1 MFYLNPKKCYNL
13 YMKYVIDEVEY
24 NVNIIKKNNKNTY
37 IRIRNNEIYITTN
50 YFVTKS
56 YIKQLL
62 DNNYGTIKKMIEKEN
77 KKIEKNN
84 NFYFLGKKY
93 DVIYVNYSDIE
104 ISDDKI
110 FVKSEE
116 YLNKWLK
123 KQIEIIFKERL
134 DYIYNLYVE
143 KIPYP
148 KLRIRKMKTRWG
160 VCNRSIN
167 IVTLNSELIKY
178 GYEQIDYV
186 IVHELSHF
194 IHFDHSK
201 NFWLQVSKYCKNY
214 KEIRKSL
221 K

>member
-1 MFYLNPKKCYNL
+1 
-13 YMKYVIDEVEY
+13 MKYVIDEVEY
-24 NVNIIKKNNKNTY
+24 DVNIIKKNNKNTY

-50 YFVTKS
+50 YFVSKN

-62 DNNYGTIKKMIEKEN
+62 DKNYGTIKKMIEKEKN
-77 KKIEKNN
+77 KIEKNN

-93 DVIYVNYSDIE
+93 DVIYVNYKDIE

-123 KQIEIIFKERL
+123 KHIEVIFKERL
-134 DYIYNLYVE
+134 DYIYNSYIE

-160 VCNRSIN
+160 VCNRSN
-167 IVTLNSELIKY
+167 NTVTLNSELIKY

>member
-1 MFYLNPKKCYNL
+1 
-13 YMKYVIDEVEY
+13 MKYVIDEVEY

-77 KKIEKNN
+77 KKIEKYN

-93 DVIYVNYSDIE
+93 DVIYVNYNDIE
-104 ISDDKI
+104 ISDNKI

-160 VCNRSIN
+160 VCNRSN
-167 IVTLNSELIKY
+167 NTVTLNSELIKY

>member
-1 MFYLNPKKCYNL
+1 
-13 YMKYVIDEVEY
+13 MKYVIDEIEY

-50 YFVTKS
+50 YFVSKS

-62 DNNYGTIKKMIEKEN
+62 DNNYSIIKKMIEKEN

-93 DVIYVNYSDIE
+93 DVIYVNYNDIE
-104 ISDDKI
+104 ISADKI

-160 VCNRSIN
+160 VCNRSN
-167 IVTLNSELIKY
+167 NTVTLNSELIKY

>member
-1 MFYLNPKKCYNL
+1 
-13 YMKYVIDEVEY
+13 MKYVIDEVEY

-50 YFVTKS
+50 YFVSKS

-62 DNNYGTIKKMIEKEN
+62 DNNYNTIKKMIEKEN

-93 DVIYVNYSDIE
+93 DVIYVNYNDIE

-123 KQIEIIFKERL
+123 KQIEVIFKERL

-148 KLRIRKMKTRWG
+148 KLKIRKMKTRWG
-160 VCNRSIN
+160 VCNRSN
-167 IVTLNSELIKY
+167 NTVTLNSELIKY

-201 NFWLQVSKYCKNY
+201 NFWFQVSKYCKNY

>member
-1 MFYLNPKKCYNL
+1 
-13 YMKYVIDEVEY
+13 MKYVIDEIEY

-50 YFVTKS
+50 YFVSKS

-62 DNNYGTIKKMIEKEN
+62 DKNYCTIKKMIEKEN

-104 ISDDKI
+104 ISADKI

-160 VCNRSIN
+160 VCNRSNN